1 VLRLLAVSK
10 SFGGRQV
17 LDAVSLELAPGEKIA
32 LVGPNGAGKTTLLR
46 LILGLEEADS
56 GQIRVHPNWQVAYL
70 PQDAG
75 VSTGRSLWD
84 EMMAAYGDLLAIQSE
99 LTGIEAELSD
109 GPEGDRLIELC
120 DRQGELLTHF
130 EQLGGYRV
138 EAEIA
143 QILAGLGFKPDER
156 DKPTEQFSGGWQ
168 MRIALA
174 KLLVRKPDLLLLDE
188 PTNHLDLQ
196 ATEWL
201 EGYLRQ
207 ASAAV
212 ILVSHDRYFLDRVAS
227 RTIELEDAQLTDF
240 RGNYSFYLAEKER
253 RRAAYQAAY
262 ERQQKY
268 LARQRAFIER
278 FKAKATKSAAAKS
291 REKQLAKIEEIA
303 PPKARAATIKL
314 RFPDCRPSSREAVSL
329 VGLQK
334 KFGRQTIFKKL
345 NLLIERGERIA
356 LVGPNGAGKSTL
368 LKMVAGLEPP
378 SGGQLKL
385 GDNAQV
391 GYYAQDQSQTLD
403 ERRTVLEEALAT
415 APPGWSLER
424 IRGLLGRFLFSQDDV
439 EKPIAV
445 LSGGEKSRLSL
456 AKLLLKPANL
466 LLLDEPTNHL
476 DVPSREALEEAL
488 KAFPGTVIM
497 ASHDRYFM
505 DRLATKIGEAGE
517 GGLKV
522 YLGNY
527 TEYRDGA
534 IGAGSPLP
542 AAEQEGAAVS
552 GYKAKQRKP
561 APSKV
566 ELELDAIEADLE
578 RLTERRTELEDL
590 LSKPEQ
596 YDSREALAALTAE
609 YGELTE
615 QIDAAETRWEELS
628 ARLLATA

>member
-1 VLRLLAVSK
+1 
-10 SFGGRQV
+10 
-17 LDAVSLELAPGEKIA
+17 
-32 LVGPNGAGKTTLLR
+32 
-46 LILGLEEADS
+46 
-56 GQIRVHPNWQVAYL
+56 
-70 PQDAG
+70 
-75 VSTGRSLWD
+75 
-84 EMMAAYGDLLAIQSE
+84 
-99 LTGIEAELSD
+99 
-109 GPEGDRLIELC
+109 
-120 DRQGELLTHF
+120 
-130 EQLGGYRV
+130 
-138 EAEIA
+138 
-143 QILAGLGFKPDER
+143 
-156 DKPTEQFSGGWQ
+156 
-168 MRIALA
+168 
-174 KLLVRKPDLLLLDE
+174 
-188 PTNHLDLQ
+188 
-196 ATEWL
+196 
-201 EGYLRQ
+201 
-207 ASAAV
+207 
-212 ILVSHDRYFLDRVAS
+212 
-227 RTIELEDAQLTDF
+227 
-240 RGNYSFYLAEKER
+240 
-253 RRAAYQAAY
+253 
-262 ERQQKY
+262 
-268 LARQRAFIER
+268 
-278 FKAKATKSAAAKS
+278 
-291 REKQLAKIEEIA
+291 
-303 PPKARAATIKL
+303 
-314 RFPDCRPSSREAVSL
+314 
-329 VGLQK
+329 
-334 KFGRQTIFKKL
+334 
-345 NLLIERGERIA
+345 
-356 LVGPNGAGKSTL
+356 
-368 LKMVAGLEPP
+368 
-378 SGGQLKL
+378 
-385 GDNAQV
+385 
-391 GYYAQDQSQTLD
+391 
-403 ERRTVLEEALAT
+403 VLEEALAT